1 MKHLRLTLTMAAA
14 ICCIGTALTGLRA
27 EDKKPLWK
35 PLFDGKTINGW
46 HEFGE
51 KGWWTV
57 ENGDIAGPCARNRSC
72 MRSWSATE
80 EYADFTVRL
89 KFKMFDGNSGFYIR
103 TKLVDPDEARG
114 PQVEIAPGGSNFTS
128 GIYES
133 YGRNWLVRPT
143 EAEAMRLFKKN
154 AWNEFIISAKGPHI
168 TVRYN
173 GVKTVD
179 FEDPKGRMR
188 GHFVLQRHA
197 GDGEPSNVQRHRDP
211 GRRGRKGGKRPC
223 LAVAQAW

>member
-57 ENGDIAGPCARNRSC
+57 ENGALLGHAQKPKLYALLVSDQ
-72 MRSWSATE
+72 

-103 TKLVDPDEARG
+103 TK
-114 PQVEIAPGGSNFTS
+114 
-128 GIYES
+128 
-133 YGRNWLVRPT
+133 
-143 EAEAMRLFKKN
+143 
-154 AWNEFIISAKGPHI
+154 
-168 TVRYN
+168 
-173 GVKTVD
+173 
-179 FEDPKGRMR
+179 
-188 GHFVLQRHA
+188 
-197 GDGEPSNVQRHRDP
+197 
-211 GRRGRKGGKRPC
+211 
-223 LAVAQAW
+223 